1 MNSNLFVSTLE
12 TPDQAVAVSSSILAI
27 SELKQSIGLPTRM
40 GPHQKK
46 RRHKTASVDVT
57 NVTKS
62 YSQNAFISSASDK
75 PRSYPHFNKGA
86 IHFGST
92 ILSTLATPG
101 RRPTTFSFTFVPPD

>member
-1 MNSNLFVSTLE
+1 MNSNLFVSALE

-27 SELKQSIGLPTRM
+27 SELKQGIGYPREWDLTK
-40 GPHQKK
+40 KK
-46 RRHKTASVDVT
+46 RRHKAASVDVIS
-57 NVTKS
+57 VAKS
-62 YSQNAFISSASDK
+62 YSQNAFISSVSDK

-92 ILSTLATPG
+92 ILSTLVTPG